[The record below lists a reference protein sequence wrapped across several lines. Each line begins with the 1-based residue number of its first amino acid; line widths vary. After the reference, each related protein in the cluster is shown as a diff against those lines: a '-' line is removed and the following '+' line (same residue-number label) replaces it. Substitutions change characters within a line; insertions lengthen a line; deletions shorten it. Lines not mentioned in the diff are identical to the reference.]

1 MNSVIALFHVNLSV
15 MLTGARSPKST
26 IKRFCSL
33 VGKFGLGGGGGGHK
47 KYFIIFLWNKKI
59 IKKGYVGVFCEG
71 WGGLWEQINYL
82 LVLVRSSNITDGML
96 MGDVVTS
103 CFLCKT

>member
-15 MLTGARSPKST
+15 MLTESKST

-33 VGKFGLGGGGGGHK
+33 VGKFGLGGGGT
-47 KYFIIFLWNKKI
+47 
-59 IKKGYVGVFCEG
+59 
-71 WGGLWEQINYL
+71 QINYV